1 MHARITPAGAAL
13 AFLIVALAAPAAQA
27 DTFCVSR
34 PGCDDPGHNFM
45 TIQGAMVAADA
56 NDPAFPEPP
65 VRDLILV
72 GDGIFHEAVN
82 NGSDNPVDIVGAGPR
97 TAGGGTQIER
107 DPGTGV
113 TTVTMGFSLGSVA
126 ASTISGVTIQVATG
140 SNNIGLH
147 TVGNVDNVAVGA
159 AADLTN
165 GRGVDFNGNGPLT
178 TLSRLD
184 IDLPGT
190 AIGVLGRLGTVEHS
204 SIKAKTGV
212 QGDGLFIRRS
222 SIDANLGAVGGLDLN
237 FEDCVMHISGPN
249 GLAFWATGVGL
260 NVFSRVKARHV
271 TVIGDS
277 DPTSLAVR
285 AVAAASTSDNSA
297 GVDIRSSI
305 LRGFAKNFE
314 RSGDTAG
321 GHTGTANITIAYS
334 DYDSSIPADDN
345 GGPGALNEAMPGG
358 NTSADPLFRSPTD
371 LRLAFSSTLIDAGD
385 PASPESVDF
394 PPESPVDLDGLPRKV
409 DGDGDGVARADIG
422 AFEFQQAPPAVTA
435 AAVTPAKVLTGQP
448 VSFSGAG
455 TDPNGE
461 PLSFGWDFGDGG
473 TAAAANASHSYSTA
487 GTKTATFTVT
497 DYRGLHASVTR
508 AIVVNAPPTV
518 DDLRVARRIR
528 ARSALP
534 RLIGSRRRATIRFR
548 LSEQATMT
556 LSFARKLAGGRYRRV
571 RTKVR
576 LRAHQGLNRVSFH
589 GRLTRRRSLKPGA
602 YRLTVVARDADG
614 VRSKPKR
621 AGFRLLPARR

>member
-1 MHARITPAGAAL
+1 MHKRITPAGAAL

-27 DTFCVSR
+27 DTFCVNR
-34 PGCDDPGHNFM
+34 PGCADPGHNFT
-45 TIQGAMVAADA
+45 TIQAAIVAADA
-56 NDPAFPEPP
+56 NDPAMQPP

-72 GDGIFHEAVN
+72 GDGIFHETVN

-97 TAGGGTQIER
+97 TATGGTQIER

-113 TTVTMGFSLGSVA
+113 TTVTMSFSLGLVA
-126 ASTISGVTIQVATG
+126 ASTISDVTIQVATG

-147 TVGNVDNVAVGA
+147 TVGNVDNVAVRA

-165 GRGVDFNGNGPLT
+165 GRGVDFNGNGPT

-190 AIGVLGRLGTVEHS
+190 AIGVLGRLGIVERS
-204 SIKAKTGV
+204 SIKASTGV
-212 QGDGLFIRRS
+212 QGDGLLTRTS
-222 SIDANLGAVGGLDLN
+222 TIDANIGALGGLDLE

-249 GLAFWATGVGL
+249 GLAFWSTGEGF

-277 DPTSLAVR
+277 DPSSLAVK
-285 AVAAASTSDNSA
+285 AIASGTSSDNSA
-297 GVDIRSSI
+297 DVDIRSSI
-305 LRGFAKNFE
+305 LRGFAKNFQ
-314 RSGDTAG
+314 RSGQSAS
-321 GHTGTANITIAYS
+321 GHTSTANITIAYS

-345 GGPGALNEAMPGG
+345 GGPGALNETMPGG
-358 NTSADPLFRSPTD
+358 NTSADPVFRSPTD

-385 PASPESVDF
+385 PASPDTSDF
-394 PPESPVDLDGLPRKV
+394 PPESTVDFDGSARKV

-422 AFEFQQAPPAVTA
+422 AFEFQQAPPVVTA
-435 AAVTPAKVLTGQP
+435 ATATPVKVLTGQP

-461 PLSFGWDFGDGG
+461 PLSFGWAFGDGG
-473 TAAAANASHSYSTA
+473 IAAAANASHSYSTA

-497 DYRGLHASVTR
+497 DYHGLQASVTR

-518 DDLRVARRIR
+518 NRLRVAPRIR
-528 ARSALP
+528 LRSALP
-534 RLIGSRRRATIRFR
+534 HLIGSRRRATIRFR
-548 LSEQATMT
+548 LSEQATVT
-556 LSFARKLAGGRYRRV
+556 LSFARKLPSGRYRRV
-571 RTKVR
+571 RKKVR
-576 LRAHQGLNRVSFH
+576 VRAHQGLNRLSFH
-589 GRLTRRRSLKPGA
+589 GRLGRHRSLKPGA

-621 AGFRLLPARR
+621 ARFRLLPAPR